1 MVASFCT
8 DILSSKKKQC
18 RDLAKTINL
27 TKEEIDQTRQAIDK
41 IRNDRAEQG
50 EFFFSKIKIT
60 RT

>member
-1 MVASFCT
+1 MSCIFNFSL
-8 DILSSKKKQC
+8 DILGGKKKQC

-50 EFFFSKIKIT
+50 E
-60 RT
+60 